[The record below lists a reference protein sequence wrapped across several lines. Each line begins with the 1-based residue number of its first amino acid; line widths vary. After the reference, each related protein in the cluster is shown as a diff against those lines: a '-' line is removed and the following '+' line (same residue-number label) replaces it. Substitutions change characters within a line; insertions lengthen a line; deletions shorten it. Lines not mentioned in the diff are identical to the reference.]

1 MKITKADFYN
11 ITDTWN
17 GYEVTGTLQILANQS
32 KVIDLQI
39 VKIMETQVF
48 KIADSFK
55 DDVRYSFNYQDKPNV
70 SLYIQCSD
78 DIRAEFSEYC
88 NNAVST
94 ILSTYNS

>member
-39 VKIMETQVF
+39 VK
-48 KIADSFK
+48 

-78 DIRAEFSEYC
+78 DIRVEFSEYC

>member
-17 GYEVTGTLQILANQS
+17 GYQVTGTLQILANQG

-39 VKIMETQVF
+39 VK
-48 KIADSFK
+48 
-55 DDVRYSFNYQDKPNV
+55 DDIRYSFNYQDKPNV

>member
-17 GYEVTGTLQILANQS
+17 GYEVTGTLQILTNQS

-39 VKIMETQVF
+39 VK
-48 KIADSFK
+48 
-55 DDVRYSFNYQDKPNV
+55 DDIRYSFNYQDKPNV

-78 DIRAEFSEYC
+78 DIRVEFSEYC

>member
-17 GYEVTGTLQILANQS
+17 GYEVTGTLQILANKG

-39 VKIMETQVF
+39 VK
-48 KIADSFK
+48 
-55 DDVRYSFNYQDKPNV
+55 DDIRYSFNYQDKPNV

>member
-11 ITDTWN
+11 ITDTWK

-39 VKIMETQVF
+39 VK
-48 KIADSFK
+48 
-55 DDVRYSFNYQDKPNV
+55 DDIRYSFNYQDKPNV

>member
-1 MKITKADFYN
+1 MKITKTDFYN

-17 GYEVTGTLQILANQS
+17 GYEVTGTLQILANQG

-39 VKIMETQVF
+39 VKGDI
-48 KIADSFK
+48 
-55 DDVRYSFNYQDKPNV
+55 RYSFNYQDKPNV

>member
-39 VKIMETQVF
+39 VK
-48 KIADSFK
+48 
-55 DDVRYSFNYQDKPNV
+55 DDIRYSFNYQDKPNV

-78 DIRAEFSEYC
+78 DIRVEFSEYC

-94 ILSTYNS
+94 IVSTYNS

>member
-1 MKITKADFYN
+1 MKITKTDFYN

-17 GYEVTGTLQILANQS
+17 GYEVTGTLQILANQG

-39 VKIMETQVF
+39 VK
-48 KIADSFK
+48 
-55 DDVRYSFNYQDKPNV
+55 DDIRYSFNYQDKPNV

>member
-17 GYEVTGTLQILANQS
+17 GYEVTGTLQILANQG

-39 VKIMETQVF
+39 VK
-48 KIADSFK
+48 
-55 DDVRYSFNYQDKPNV
+55 DDIRYSFNYQDKPNA

>member
-17 GYEVTGTLQILANQS
+17 GYEVTGTLQILANQG

-39 VKIMETQVF
+39 VK
-48 KIADSFK
+48 
-55 DDVRYSFNYQDKPNV
+55 DDIRYSFNYQDKPDV

>member
-17 GYEVTGTLQILANQS
+17 GYEVTGTLQILANQG

-39 VKIMETQVF
+39 VK
-48 KIADSFK
+48 
-55 DDVRYSFNYQDKPNV
+55 DDIRYSFNYQDKPNV

-94 ILSTYNS
+94 ILLTYNS

>member
-39 VKIMETQVF
+39 VK
-48 KIADSFK
+48 
-55 DDVRYSFNYQDKPNV
+55 DDIRYSFNYQDKPNV

>member
-17 GYEVTGTLQILANQS
+17 EYEVTGTLQILANQG

-39 VKIMETQVF
+39 VK
-48 KIADSFK
+48 
-55 DDVRYSFNYQDKPNV
+55 DDIRYSFNYQDKPNV

>member
-17 GYEVTGTLQILANQS
+17 GYEVTGTLQIIANQS

-39 VKIMETQVF
+39 VK
-48 KIADSFK
+48 
-55 DDVRYSFNYQDKPNV
+55 DDIRYSFNYQDKPNV

>member
-17 GYEVTGTLQILANQS
+17 GYEVTGTLQILANQG

-39 VKIMETQVF
+39 VK
-48 KIADSFK
+48 
-55 DDVRYSFNYQDKPNV
+55 DDIRYSFNYQDKPNV

-94 ILSTYNS
+94 ILSTYNA

>member
-39 VKIMETQVF
+39 VK
-48 KIADSFK
+48 
-55 DDVRYSFNYQDKPNV
+55 DDIRYSFNYQDKPNV

-78 DIRAEFSEYC
+78 DIREEFSEYC

>member
-17 GYEVTGTLQILANQS
+17 GYNVTGTLQILANQS

-39 VKIMETQVF
+39 VK
-48 KIADSFK
+48 
-55 DDVRYSFNYQDKPNV
+55 DDIRYSFNYQDKPNV

-94 ILSTYNS
+94 ILSTYNA

>member
-17 GYEVTGTLQILANQS
+17 GYEVTGTLQILANQG

-39 VKIMETQVF
+39 VKGDI
-48 KIADSFK
+48 
-55 DDVRYSFNYQDKPNV
+55 RYSFNYKDKPNV

>member
-39 VKIMETQVF
+39 VKNDT
-48 KIADSFK
+48 
-55 DDVRYSFNYQDKPNV
+55 RYSFNYQDKPNV

>member
-17 GYEVTGTLQILANQS
+17 GYNVTGTLQILANQS

-39 VKIMETQVF
+39 V
-48 KIADSFK
+48 K

>member
-17 GYEVTGTLQILANQS
+17 GYNVTGTLQILANQG

-39 VKIMETQVF
+39 VK
-48 KIADSFK
+48 
-55 DDVRYSFNYQDKPNV
+55 DDIRYSFNYQDKPNV

-94 ILSTYNS
+94 ILSTYNA

>member
-11 ITDTWN
+11 IKDTWN

-39 VKIMETQVF
+39 VK
-48 KIADSFK
+48 
-55 DDVRYSFNYQDKPNV
+55 DDIRYSFNYQDKPNV

>member
-17 GYEVTGTLQILANQS
+17 GYEVTGTLQILANQG

-39 VKIMETQVF
+39 VK
-48 KIADSFK
+48 
-55 DDVRYSFNYQDKPNV
+55 DDIRYSFNYQDKPNV

-78 DIRAEFSEYC
+78 DIRVEFSEYC

-94 ILSTYNS
+94 ILSTYNA

>member
-17 GYEVTGTLQILANQS
+17 GYEVTGTLQILANQG

-39 VKIMETQVF
+39 VK
-48 KIADSFK
+48 
-55 DDVRYSFNYQDKPNV
+55 DDIRYSFNYQDKPNV

-78 DIRAEFSEYC
+78 DIIVEFSEYC
-88 NNAVST
+88 NSAVST

>member
-17 GYEVTGTLQILANQS
+17 GYEVTGTLQILDNQG

-39 VKIMETQVF
+39 VK
-48 KIADSFK
+48 
-55 DDVRYSFNYQDKPNV
+55 DDIRYSFNYQDKPNV

>member
-1 MKITKADFYN
+1 MEITKADFYN

-39 VKIMETQVF
+39 VK
-48 KIADSFK
+48 
-55 DDVRYSFNYQDKPNV
+55 DDIRYSFNYQDKPNV

>member
-17 GYEVTGTLQILANQS
+17 GYEVTGTLQILANQG

-39 VKIMETQVF
+39 VK
-48 KIADSFK
+48 
-55 DDVRYSFNYQDKPNV
+55 DDIRYSFNYQDKPNV

-78 DIRAEFSEYC
+78 DIRIEFSEYC

>member
-39 VKIMETQVF
+39 VK
-48 KIADSFK
+48 
-55 DDVRYSFNYQDKPNV
+55 DDIRYSFNYQDKPNV

-94 ILSTYNS
+94 ILSTYNL

>member
-17 GYEVTGTLQILANQS
+17 GYEVTGTLQVLANQG

-39 VKIMETQVF
+39 VKGDI
-48 KIADSFK
+48 
-55 DDVRYSFNYQDKPNV
+55 RYSFNYQDKPNV

-78 DIRAEFSEYC
+78 DIRVEFSEYC

>member
-39 VKIMETQVF
+39 VK
-48 KIADSFK
+48 
-55 DDVRYSFNYQDKPNV
+55 DDIRYSFNYQDKPNV

-88 NNAVST
+88 NNTVST

>member
-1 MKITKADFYN
+1 MKITKTDFYN

-17 GYEVTGTLQILANQS
+17 GYEVTGTLQILANQG

-39 VKIMETQVF
+39 VK
-48 KIADSFK
+48 
-55 DDVRYSFNYQDKPNV
+55 DDIRYRFNYQDKPNV

>member
-1 MKITKADFYN
+1 MKISKADFYN

-17 GYEVTGTLQILANQS
+17 GYNVTGTLQILANQG

-39 VKIMETQVF
+39 V
-48 KIADSFK
+48 K

>member
-39 VKIMETQVF
+39 V
-48 KIADSFK
+48 K

-94 ILSTYNS
+94 ILSTYNA

>member
-17 GYEVTGTLQILANQS
+17 GYEVTGTLQILVNQG

-39 VKIMETQVF
+39 V
-48 KIADSFK
+48 K